1 MVYGAA
7 LEKRQWACHLVPLD
21 TTYCYLVKAK
31 NDFCI
36 WLCHPV
42 LGDAKQFVGKMSA
55 KQRPPLENCQ
65 GASKVK
71 GRDF

>member
-1 MVYGAA
+1 VVYGAA

-55 KQRPPLENCQ
+55 KQRSPLENCQ
-65 GASKVK
+65 EASKVK